1 MRAPSLG
8 TVSETFSPSYAAAG
22 TLRELWRFPV
32 KSMGGEQLQEC
43 AVGPRGLHA
52 DRMWAVRDLEL
63 EAVTT
68 ARRLPALLLCTAR
81 FEAEPPAGVGPGDVA
96 HVVVTL
102 PDGAEIS
109 SRDGATLDAALS
121 DLVNTRVSLVP
132 LPPLHDKAAYR
143 GVAASQ
149 KDLRRQFGLAEGEEL
164 PDLSVFPLRKLAE
177 LAVYATPVGSFADAY
192 PVHVLTTSSLR
203 AVAEHAGADEV
214 DVRRFRPNLLVDGA
228 PDGLAEQEWV
238 GGILRV
244 GEVGLRAEIP
254 TVRCTVPLREQAGG
268 LAADP
273 AVSKAVSRIGDRCLG
288 VYAETAEPGVLRVGD
303 PVSIAAPRGHGALA
317 ASVGR
322 VGERIKRGAL
332 RTSNRFMPR

>member
-1 MRAPSLG
+1 M
-8 TVSETFSPSYAAAG
+8 SETDSPSSTKGTAVG

-63 EAVTT
+63 DAVTT
-68 ARRLPALLLCTAR
+68 ARRLPGLLRCTAR
-81 FEAEPPAGVGPGDVA
+81 FEVEPPPGVGPGDVA

-102 PDGAEIS
+102 PDGSEVS
-109 SRDGATLDAALS
+109 SRDGARLDAALS
-121 DLVNTRVSLVP
+121 DLVDTRVSLVP

-143 GVAASQ
+143 GVLASQ
-149 KDLRRQFGLAEGEEL
+149 KDLRKQFGVAEGDPL
-164 PDLSVFPLRKLAE
+164 PDLSVFPVGKLAE

-203 AVAEHAGADEV
+203 AVAEHAGAAEV
-214 DVRRFRPNLLVDGA
+214 DVRRFRPTLLVDGA
-228 PDGLAEQEWV
+228 PAGLAEQAWV
-238 GGILRV
+238 GGTLRV
-244 GEVGLRAEIP
+244 GEVGLRVEIP

-268 LAADP
+268 LPADP

-288 VYAETAEPGVLRVGD
+288 VYAETTRPGVVRVGD
-303 PVSIAAPRGHGALA
+303 PVSVAAPRTPGAVS

-322 VGERIKRGAL
+322 VAERVKRGAL
-332 RTSNRFMPR
+332 RTGNRFLPR

>member
-1 MRAPSLG
+1 M
-8 TVSETFSPSYAAAG
+8 SETPSPSSTKGTAAG

-81 FEAEPPAGVGPGDVA
+81 FEAEPPPGVGPGDVA

-102 PDGAEIS
+102 PGGTEVS
-109 SRDGATLDAALS
+109 SRDRAAMDAALS
-121 DLVNTRVSLVP
+121 DLVDTRVSLVP

-143 GVAASQ
+143 GVLASQ
-149 KDLRRQFGLAEGEEL
+149 KDLRKQFGLAEGEDL
-164 PDLSVFPLRKLAE
+164 PDLSMFPVRKLAE
-177 LAVYATPVGSFADAY
+177 LAIYATPVGSFADAY

-228 PDGLAEQEWV
+228 PEGLAEQAWV
-238 GGILRV
+238 GGTLQV

-268 LAADP
+268 VPADP

-288 VYAETAEPGVLRVGD
+288 VYAETTEPGVVRVGD
-303 PVSIAAPRGHGALA
+303 PVSVAAPRTPGAVS

-322 VGERIKRGAL
+322 VADRVKRGAL
-332 RTSNRFMPR
+332 RTGNRFLPR

>member
-1 MRAPSLG
+1 M
-8 TVSETFSPSYAAAG
+8 SETTAPSYAAAG

-32 KSMGGEQLQEC
+32 KSMGGEQLTEC

-52 DRMWAVRDLEL
+52 DRMWAVRDLGL
-63 EAVTT
+63 GVVTT
-68 ARRLPALLLCTAR
+68 ARRLPRLLLCTAR

-102 PDGAEIS
+102 PDGTEIG
-109 SRDGATLDAALS
+109 SRDGTRLDAALS
-121 DLVNTRVSLVP
+121 ELVDTRVSLVP

-143 GVAASQ
+143 GVLASQ
-149 KDLRRQFGLAEGEEL
+149 EDLRKQFGLAEGDPL
-164 PDLSVFPLRKLAE
+164 PDLSMFPLRKLAE
-177 LAVYATPVGSFADAY
+177 LAVYATPVGTFADAY

-203 AVAEHAGADEV
+203 AVAEHAGAAEV

-228 PDGLAEQEWV
+228 PAGLAEQAWV
-238 GGILRV
+238 GGTLRV

-268 LAADP
+268 LPADP
-273 AVSKAVSRIGDRCLG
+273 AVSKAVSRVGDRCLG
-288 VYAETAEPGVLRVGD
+288 VYAETTRPGVVRVGD
-303 PVSIAAPRGHGALA
+303 PVSVALPRTPGAVP

-322 VGERIKRGAL
+322 VAERVKRGAL
-332 RTSNRFMPR
+332 RAGNRFLPR